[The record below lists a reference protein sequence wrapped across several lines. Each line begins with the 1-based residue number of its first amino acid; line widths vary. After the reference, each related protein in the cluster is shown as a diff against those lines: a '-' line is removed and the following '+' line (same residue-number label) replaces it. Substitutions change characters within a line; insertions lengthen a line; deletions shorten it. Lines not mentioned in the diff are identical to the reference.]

1 MNTKILYGLALVGA
15 VSMLSVA
22 RVEAATVFAPTDGD
36 VNFLLG
42 DLLGAQLAIFDDE
55 DQSYLG
61 SSLGV
66 DIGDVVGI
74 AGPNGIGD
82 HTATNTTT
90 NGTLTLT
97 GSSNFILGLSTEG
110 GTSWLPDATV
120 VSLGANAYSVTFGTG
135 ANVIEV
141 DVQIVPA
148 IPVPAA
154 VWLFG
159 SGLIGLV
166 GVARRKARA
175 PGLSLS

>member
-36 VNFLLG
+36 VNFLFDTFNEG
-42 DLLGAQLAIFDDE
+42 TMLAMFDDS
-55 DQSYLG
+55 DTTLSG
-61 SSLGV
+61 SHL
-66 DIGDVVGI
+66 DIPLPELVLITVGGTNPGDW
-74 AGPNGIGD
+74 
-82 HTATNTTT
+82 TATNETPTPF
-90 NGTLTLT
+90 NLT
-97 GSSNFILGLSTEG
+97 GSSQFRLGISTDAG
-110 GTSWLPDATV
+110 VSWSGDISTSPAGT
-120 VSLGANAYSVTFGTG
+120 NALNVTFSDGT
-135 ANVIEV
+135 VLSV
-141 DVQIVPA
+141 DVQVVPA

>member
-1 MNTKILYGLALVGA
+1 MKTKTIYALIGLVTI
-15 VSMLSVA
+15 LSVA
-22 RVEAATVFAPTDGD
+22 RVNAATIFAPTDGD

-42 DLLGAQLAIFDDE
+42 DLLGAQLAIFDDS
-55 DQSYLG
+55 DQSYAG

-66 DIGDVVGI
+66 QIGDIVGF
-74 AGPNGIGD
+74 AGPNGFGN

-90 NGTLTLT
+90 ALSLTLT
-97 GSSNFILGLSTEG
+97 GSDNFILGLSTDNG
-110 GTSWLPDATV
+110 VSWMADAGPA
-120 VSLGANAYSVTFGTG
+120 SLGANAYSVTFGTG

-159 SGLIGLV
+159 SGLLGLIGL
-166 GVARRKARA
+166 ARRKTAE
-175 PGLSLS
+175 